1 MIITHKGDKRKTGKS
16 FILLLQLFLMAFCK
30 STELLANECFTNVND
45 TMIII
50 IFK

>member
-16 FILLLQLFLMAFCK
+16 FTLLLQLLLTAFCK
-30 STELLANECFTNVND
+30 LTELLANECFTNVND
-45 TMIII
+45 TMIV